1 MLGLQFVWAL
11 LGVIIA
17 FSLMVGI
24 AFYFFRPAVHKLWV
38 KFIDIIETDPY
49 TENLW
54 ELVILS
60 MRMHPQKI
68 IENNMRAAGGV
79 IIKRPMGSSRAM
91 PDFKGLMF
99 LPNQMAKLPTP
110 EGIEIDTRTIIGPC
124 AKRPLKLDIPLM
136 VSGLGVGLGISN
148 ELKLALA
155 KGSAMVGTATNTGEG
170 PFWPEERKWAKKL
183 VIQYARAKWSK
194 EPSILKQAD
203 MIEIHIGQGASGP
216 APSQVPAKHLKERE
230 RKLLGVPPGGRAE
243 ILSRMPGVTKKQ
255 DWRNLV
261 DKLRK
266 ITGGVPIGMKMI
278 PSRVEEDIEIA
289 LYAGVD
295 FITLDGSQAG
305 TKGTA
310 PILQDDLG
318 LPTIIGL
325 CRAVEYLEKMNK
337 KDEVSVIISGGFRNP
352 GEHLKALALGADAV
366 ALGVPVVIAASH
378 LQGSHKMLPWEAPT
392 QLVWYEGDR
401 TDQFDVEQGAKHLA
415 YYLQSCVEEMCL
427 AAIALGKTSL
437 RDVNK
442 DDLIAMDPQTASIAN
457 VPLM

>member
-11 LGVIIA
+11 FGMIIA
-17 FSLMVGI
+17 FSLAIGI
-24 AFYFFRPAVHKLWV
+24 ALFFFRSSVKKLWV
-38 KFIDIIETDPY
+38 KFIDVFERDPY
-49 TENLW
+49 AENLW

-79 IIKRPMGSSRAM
+79 IIKRPMGSSRPM
-91 PDFKGLMF
+91 PDFRGLMF
-99 LPNQMAKLPTP
+99 LPNQMAKLPTE
-110 EGIEIDTRTIIGPC
+110 EGIEIDTRTIIGPG
-124 AKRPLKLDIPLM
+124 AKRPLELDIPLM
-136 VSGLGVGLGISN
+136 ISGLGVGLGISN

-170 PFWPEERKWAKKL
+170 PFWSEERKYAKKL
-183 VIQYARAKWSK
+183 ILQYSRAKWAK
-194 EPSILKQAD
+194 DPNILKQAD

-230 RKLLGVPPGGRAE
+230 RKLLGVPPRGRAE

-261 DKLRK
+261 EKLRK
-266 ITGGVPIGMKMI
+266 LTGGVPIGMKMI

-295 FITLDGSQAG
+295 FITLDGAQAG

-325 CRAVEYLEKMNK
+325 CRAVDYLEKKKK
-337 KDEVSVIISGGFRNP
+337 KDEVSLIISGGFKNP

-366 ALGVPVVIAASH
+366 ALGVPAVIAASH

-392 QLVWYEGDR
+392 QLVWYEGDM
-401 TDQFDVEQGAKHLA
+401 TDQFDIEQGAKHLA

-437 RDVNK
+437 REVNK
-442 DDLIAMDPQTASIAN
+442 EDLVAMDQQTAMIAK